1 LVFSW
6 FTSRSKHPKQYQVTQ
21 DEFKKRPIET
31 LFAIPV
37 HMSLEQVVFW
47 FQNEAR
53 IGQRNTTT
61 RLWATKG
68 SQPRAV
74 KQQQFGYAGHPMLIY
89 SVHCARQQERWKH

>member
-1 LVFSW
+1 
-6 FTSRSKHPKQYQVTQ
+6 
-21 DEFKKRPIET
+21 
-31 LFAIPV
+31 
-37 HMSLEQVVFW
+37 MSLEQVVFW

-74 KQQQFGYAGHPMLIY
+74 KQQFGYAGHPMLIY